1 MFYNFLPCSLVDIDM
16 SYEDILQTLQN
27 SQEKTGAE
35 LYNKTLLGLERRDG
49 YKKDIYIY
57 ISTQEQ
63 IVFTKFQHVSNRFF
77 FSLFILPR
85 MNWQFGDSH

>member
-1 MFYNFLPCSLVDIDM
+1 M

-57 ISTQEQ
+57 
-63 IVFTKFQHVSNRFF
+63 TKSKLYLQSFNMFRIDFS
-77 FSLFILPR
+77 SLFL
-85 MNWQFGDSH
+85 FFHE